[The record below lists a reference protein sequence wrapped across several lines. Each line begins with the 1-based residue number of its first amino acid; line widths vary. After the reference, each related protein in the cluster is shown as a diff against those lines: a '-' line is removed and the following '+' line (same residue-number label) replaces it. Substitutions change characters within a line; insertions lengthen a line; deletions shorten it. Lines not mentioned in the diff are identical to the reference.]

1 MACWCATARATPC
14 LETDQVLVAV
24 GRKPNTQGWNLEAL
38 NLDMNGA
45 AIKIDD
51 RCQTSMRNVWAI
63 GDLSGEPMLA
73 HRAMAQGEMVAELIS
88 GKHREFN
95 RPPSP
100 PCASP
105 TRNWWWS
112 ARPRRGQGCRAG
124 LHRFAASRSPPMA
137 GP

>member
-1 MACWCATARATPC
+1 VRAPNGDTLN

-38 NLDMNGA
+38 DLAMNGA
-45 AIKIDD
+45 AIKIDN

-88 GKHREFN
+88 GKPAN
-95 RPPSP
+95 STRPPSP

-112 ARPRRGQGCRAG
+112 ARPRTRPRLPGWTAS
-124 LHRFAASRSPPMA
+124 FPASRSPPMA
-137 GP
+137 GR